1 MPFFSLC
8 LFCAFLRESAF
19 GKEEVKN
26 FMLDSLAFFIII
38 FILNLIFF
46 ILLSVYYYKGN
57 YGNFLDFRECE
68 FIDVDNFDNI
78 YGYISKVFKNCKII
92 FASYL
97 IALVFDL
104 LTIIVGIFLLLRKN

>member
-1 MPFFSLC
+1 
-8 LFCAFLRESAF
+8 
-19 GKEEVKN
+19 
-26 FMLDSLAFFIII
+26 MLASLAFFIII

-92 FASYL
+92 FPSYL
-97 IALVFDL
+97 ITLVFDL
-104 LTIIVGIFLLLRKN
+104 LTIIGGFCLMLK

>member
-1 MPFFSLC
+1 M
-8 LFCAFLRESAF
+8 
-19 GKEEVKN
+19 KEEVKN
-26 FMLDSLAFFIII
+26 LMLASLVFFIII

-78 YGYISKVFKNCKII
+78 YGYISEVFENCEII

-104 LTIIVGIFLLLRKN
+104 LTIIGHLYLIIRYERKN

>member
-1 MPFFSLC
+1 MLFLHSVCLVLFFFEPFG
-8 LFCAFLRESAF
+8 E
-19 GKEEVKN
+19 KEETDT
-26 FMLDSLAFFIII
+26 LRITSLLIVIII

-46 ILLSVYYYKGN
+46 ILLSVYYYKGK

-104 LTIIVGIFLLLRKN
+104 LTIIVVLCFVLS